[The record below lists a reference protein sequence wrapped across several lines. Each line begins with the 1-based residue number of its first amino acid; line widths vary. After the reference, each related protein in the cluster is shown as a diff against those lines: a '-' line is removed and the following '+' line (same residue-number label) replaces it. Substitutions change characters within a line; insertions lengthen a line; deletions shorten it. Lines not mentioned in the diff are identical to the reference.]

1 MIDRSSILL
10 ARRAPAAAGGPPPDR
25 VSDVDLERRSLAGWL
40 AYSEPLG
47 EWTLRSGGGF
57 TGRANSCHAIGD
69 PGMPVSAAA
78 ARIVA
83 YAYATGI
90 SPMAQVIT
98 GSAEETALRDL
109 GWTDTHV
116 PVDVLAIRLADF
128 LADRPGPPRVRVT
141 EELDEDWW
149 QAYQQFRP
157 EFFFDRRSR
166 RS

>member
-1 MIDRSSILL
+1 MLRIRLADDSATDLIGWLDEIGTKTLRITAADHSSQMIDRSSILL

-57 TGRANSCHAIGD
+57 TGRANSCHAVGD

-83 YAYATGI
+83 YAYAT
-90 SPMAQVIT
+90 A
-98 GSAEETALRDL
+98 SAR
-109 GWTDTHV
+109 W
-116 PVDVLAIRLADF
+116 
-128 LADRPGPPRVRVT
+128 PR
-141 EELDEDWW
+141 
-149 QAYQQFRP
+149 
-157 EFFFDRRSR
+157 
-166 RS
+166 